1 MAVNFTVETGAGLE
15 DATSYASV
23 EQFLQY
29 NLDFGNADYSALD
42 EDKIKTYLN
51 KATAYIDM
59 SYCFQGIRYTD
70 TQALSF
76 PRYDLYDRK
85 WVYISFGTLPKD
97 LISAVCY
104 LAGVI
109 AEGTE
114 IFQINSGISSQSVAG
129 ISANFTNNGQKSF
142 PVVDRLLNPFIIH
155 GSKLLRVN

>member
-1 MAVNFTVETGAGLE
+1 MAVNFTIETGAGLSGS
-15 DATSYASV
+15 TSYASV
-23 EQFLQY
+23 EQFIQY
-29 NLDFGNADYSALD
+29 HSDIGTDYSLLD
-42 EDKIKTYLN
+42 EEKIKTYLN

-59 SYCFQGIRYTD
+59 SYCFQGIRYND

-85 WVYISFGTLPKD
+85 GVYISFGTIPKD

-109 AEGTE
+109 AEGIE

-129 ISANFTNNGQKSF
+129 ISANFTNNGQKTF
-142 PVVDRLLNPFIIH
+142 PVVDRLLNPFTIS
-155 GSKLLRVN
+155 GSKLVRVN